1 MAGVSAQAP
10 SVARDARRVYVDT
23 LAQGM
28 PGLAEALIDA
38 ARERLDLPAE
48 PALKYTRGETL
59 RELMRTAAAWQSAVV
74 TGLYSALQGAASPGH
89 AAAEAAPASPLLTLS
104 LVDDDTIEREILVS
118 RLDLAVMDA
127 AGWEFSDL
135 RARLSQLEQH
145 RDPGPED
152 VVRAGTLARLVMR
165 CWMDAGHTLDGWRD
179 LQPVLHREVTA
190 LVVEAYHEANRWLVQ
205 QGVLKEVD
213 LRPFIR
219 VSAAPRGTA
228 PMPSA
233 GAASQA
239 VAAAPGPAGT
249 LDAAQAAQALHQLV
263 QSLPRISNTG
273 FAPDLG
279 TASGLMPM
287 RSPPAHSP
295 DTAGA
300 ALQRLSRLAGGLPGE
315 FEPAAGAAG
324 PAVAPRLMQ
333 AIDAAQTGLRDRPI
347 DPTVYE
353 DTVLTMPVLFQDLTA
368 RKQELKS
375 VAESDA
381 ERATI
386 EIVALMFQSL
396 FTEDRIPPNVR
407 VWFARLQMPVLRVAV
422 TEPDF
427 FAALDHP
434 ARQLI
439 DRMGSVCMGLS
450 AGDDPMVEALEK
462 EIKRVVQVVEAYPD
476 TGRRVFQ
483 TVLTE
488 FENFLKNYLSSRN
501 EATREAVS
509 VAQQVEQRETLA
521 IQYTI
526 ELRRMLTQ
534 MPVQEGVRQFLFR
547 VWADV
552 LAITSM
558 NHGAQSD
565 PVRQAKR
572 TALDLIWS
580 ASAKVT
586 REERSAVIGKVP
598 ALLRALRDGMAA
610 AGIDAEQQDEQI
622 RGLNNSLAAAFNAK
636 AAVIPRERF
645 SELLEQLET
654 LEEMLP
660 DAAGLQE
667 QEQID
672 ESMVRD
678 LSLGGQGRVE
688 VMRDAGVEASP
699 AMLAWARELQVGTWY
714 ELQSDEA
721 PELMQLAWQGLRK
734 QLSLFVNSKGRC
746 ALFQLPQ
753 LAAYLQSGKLQPAQ
767 DEALTVRATRHALA
781 QLEAQPSQLLS

>member
-1 MAGVSAQAP
+1 MPSISAMDP

-23 LAQGM
+23 LAQGL
-28 PGLAEALIDA
+28 PGLAERLIDG
-38 ARERLDLPAE
+38 ARERLDAPAE
-48 PALKYTRGETL
+48 PPLKYTRGETL
-59 RELMRTAAAWQSAVV
+59 RGLMRTAASWQSAVV
-74 TGLYSALQGAASPGH
+74 NGLYTALHETPAGAGV
-89 AAAEAAPASPLLTLS
+89 AAQAMPASPLLTLS
-104 LVDDDTIEREILVS
+104 LVEEDTIEREILVS
-118 RLDLAVMDA
+118 RLDMAVMDA

-135 RARLSQLEQH
+135 RARLSTLEQH

-152 VVRAGTLARLVMR
+152 VVRSGVLARLAMR
-165 CWMDAGHTLDGWRD
+165 CWIDAGHTLEGWRD
-179 LQPVLHREVTA
+179 LQPVLHREVAA
-190 LVVEAYHEANRWLVQ
+190 LVVEAYHETNRWLLQ

-219 VSAAPRGTA
+219 VAAAGRTGIRPSPSGFGSSPSSASGP
-228 PMPSA
+228 
-233 GAASQA
+233 
-239 VAAAPGPAGT
+239 AAPGSPQAAM
-249 LDAAQAAQALHQLV
+249 DAAQAAQALHRLV
-263 QSLPRISNTG
+263 QSLPQRRDTSS
-273 FAPDLG
+273 APYAA
-279 TASGLMPM
+279 TEVMPM
-287 RSPPAHSP
+287 PPLPTGSP

-300 ALQRLSRLAGGLPGE
+300 ALHRLSRLAGGLPGE
-315 FEPAAGAAG
+315 FDVPPGG
-324 PAVAPRLMQ
+324 PTLTPRLMQ
-333 AIDAAQTGLRDRPI
+333 AIDAAQAGLRDRPV

-353 DTVLTMPVLFQDLTA
+353 ETALTMPVVLKDLDG
-368 RKQELKS
+368 RKHDLKS
-375 VAESDA
+375 VAGSDA

-396 FTEDRIPPNVR
+396 FTEDRIPPRIR

-439 DRMGSVCMGLS
+439 DRMGSVCMGLA
-450 AGDDPMVEALEK
+450 AGDDPMIEALEK

-488 FENFLKNYLSSRN
+488 FEQFLKNYLSTRN

-526 ELRRMLTQ
+526 ELRRMLNE
-534 MPVQEGVRQFLFR
+534 MPVQEGVRQFLFH

-558 NHGAQSD
+558 NHGPQSD

-580 ASAKVT
+580 ASAKVN
-586 REERSAVIGKVP
+586 REERTTVIGKVP

-610 AGIDAEQQDEQI
+610 AGIDADRQDEQI
-622 RGLNNSLAAAFNAK
+622 RALNNSLAAAFTAK

-660 DAAGLQE
+660 DAAEAQE
-667 QEQID
+667 EID
-672 ESMVRD
+672 ESMMHD
-678 LSLGGQGRVE
+678 LSVGGKGQVE
-688 VMRDAGVEASP
+688 VMRDAGVEPSA

-714 ELQSDEA
+714 ELQFADATE
-721 PELMQLAWQGLRK
+721 PMQLAWQGLRK

-746 ALFQLPQ
+746 ALFQLPH
-753 LAAYLQSGKLQPAQ
+753 LAAYLQCGRLQPAQ

-781 QLEAQPSQLLS
+781 RLEADPSALLN